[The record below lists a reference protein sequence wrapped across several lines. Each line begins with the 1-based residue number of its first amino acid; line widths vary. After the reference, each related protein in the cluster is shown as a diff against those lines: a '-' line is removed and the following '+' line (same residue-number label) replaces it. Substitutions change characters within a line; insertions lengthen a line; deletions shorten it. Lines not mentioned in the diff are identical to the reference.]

1 MDPDTYASKVNY
13 GGFTYLMWPCMK
25 SVILKKKK
33 FPYKLKSSIIKIKAL
48 SYIKNRD
55 KKLTPE

>member
-1 MDPDTYASKVNY
+1 MDPDTYASKTNY
-13 GGFTYLMWPCMK
+13 NPLTYLIWPSMR

-33 FPYKLKSSIIKIKAL
+33 FPFKMKSSIIKLKAL

-55 KKLTPE
+55 KKITP